1 MKRWLDPKT
10 APVQGKRDDID
21 ELFGF
26 GDSDAPFERFPKAA
40 KRQTTAATRQ
50 TPRLQVAGKDTLDMR
65 VMAALDKPKARVFL
79 FTFGR
84 TLTHDEA
91 FKTYQC
97 TTSDEEPYEL
107 PHDDGSSMTNDE
119 FLGLFF
125 KDHDQVSIGDEIAHV
140 LSSSEHNHVVVADRG
155 DGTSIAALV
164 ATIAVRRL
172 KRRIEKMALDPSYN
186 KLYSELVRQV
196 SQPCDPTLKRALASI
211 FRHGV
216 EGAAMRQKARTFVL
230 ENSADL

>member
-26 GDSDAPFERFPKAA
+26 GDSDAAFERFPKTA
-40 KRQTTAATRQ
+40 KRQATATARQ

-65 VMAALDKPKARVFL
+65 VMAALDVPKARVFL
-79 FTFGR
+79 FTFGSA
-84 TLTHDEA
+84 LTHDEA

-97 TTSDEEPYEL
+97 ATSNEQPYEL

-125 KDHDQVSIGDEIAHV
+125 KDHDQTSIGDEIVKV
-140 LSSSEHNHVVVADRG
+140 LSSHDRNYVVVADRG
-155 DGTSIAALV
+155 DGTSVAALV

-172 KRRIEKMALDPSYN
+172 KRRIEKMSLDPAYN
-186 KLYSELVRQV
+186 QLYSELVRQV
-196 SQPCDPTLKRALASI
+196 AQPSDPTLKRALASI
-211 FRHGV
+211 FRYGV

-230 ENSADL
+230 ENSVDL

>member
-65 VMAALDKPKARVFL
+65 VMAALDMPKARVFL
-79 FTFGR
+79 YTFGS
-84 TLTHDEA
+84 TLTHDKA

-97 TTSDEEPYEL
+97 VTSDEDPYEL
-107 PHDDGSSMTNDE
+107 PHDDGSPMTTDE

-125 KDHDQVSIGDEIAHV
+125 KDHDQTSIGDEIAHV
-140 LSSSEHNHVVVADRG
+140 LSSDDRHYVVVADRG
-155 DGTSIAALV
+155 DGTSVASLV

-172 KRRIEKMALDPSYN
+172 KRRIQKMSLDPAYN
-186 KLYSELVRQV
+186 KLYSDLVRQV
-196 SQPCDPTLKRALASI
+196 PQPSDPTLKKALTSI
-211 FRHGV
+211 FRYGV